1 MTPTFR
7 QDEPMQHPTSVT
19 AEQVM
24 TRSTVSV
31 PDDASVKE
39 VVRVLET
46 NRIDAV
52 PIVDADLHVVG
63 VASASDLLN
72 RFGVNWRDRL
82 HHRRPATTAREL
94 MTVPPI
100 TTGPDTPVGDVARL
114 ASRAHVHN
122 VPVVDPQGV
131 LIGIVTRRDLA
142 KVFLR
147 SDDELR
153 EEVEGEVTRRRR
165 AAAPGAVHVA
175 VDDGVVMLTGEVA
188 TGPDADRIAE
198 AAARVI
204 GVVDVCNYLR
214 PTAG

>member
-1 MTPTFR
+1 
-7 QDEPMQHPTSVT
+7 MQHQSTLT
-19 AEQVM
+19 AEDVM

-46 NRIDAV
+46 NGIDAV
-52 PIVDADLHVVG
+52 AVVDSDQHVVG

-72 RFGVNWRDRL
+72 QFGVNWRDRL

-100 TTGPDTPVGDVARL
+100 TTGPKTPVGDVARL
-114 ASRAHVHN
+114 ASHAHVHN
-122 VPVVDPQGV
+122 VPVVDHQGV
-131 LIGIVTRRDLA
+131 LIGVVTRRDLA
-142 KVFLR
+142 KVLLR
-147 SDDELR
+147 PDDEIR
-153 EEVEGEVTRRRR
+153 AEVEGEIARRRR
-165 AAAPGAVHVA
+165 AAAPGAVRVA
-175 VDDGVVMLTGEVA
+175 VDDGVVMLTGRVA

-204 GVVDVCNYLR
+204 GVIDVCNYLR
-214 PTAG
+214 SGVDHGADDPTTG

>member
-1 MTPTFR
+1 
-7 QDEPMQHPTSVT
+7 MQHPTPVT

-46 NRIDAV
+46 NGIDAV
-52 PIVDADLHVVG
+52 PIVDADLHVLG

-122 VPVVDPQGV
+122 VPVVDPRGV

-153 EEVEGEVTRRRR
+153 EEVEGEVARRRR